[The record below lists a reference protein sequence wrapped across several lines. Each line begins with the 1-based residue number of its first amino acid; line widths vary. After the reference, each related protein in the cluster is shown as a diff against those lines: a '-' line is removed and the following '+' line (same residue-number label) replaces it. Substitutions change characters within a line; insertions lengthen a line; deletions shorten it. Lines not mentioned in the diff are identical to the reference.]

1 MPGSWA
7 YFDTSVLVKRYV
19 QEEGS
24 SHARRLLRTHR
35 ILTSA
40 IAPTEAISAL
50 SRRAIAA
57 LSRRRTL
64 EELTAKHFSETFS
77 RIKADRAYWEL
88 VEVSALV
95 LKEAE
100 EVILH
105 TGLRTLDAIHLASI
119 LTFQNASGIQISFIT
134 GDSKQ
139 QEAAAHVGLD
149 AVWVG

>member
-50 SRRAIAA
+50 F
-57 LSRRRTL
+57 RRRTL

-100 EVILH
+100 EVILQ
-105 TGLRTLDAIHLASI
+105 TGLRTLDALHLASM
-119 LTFQNASGIQISFIT
+119 LTFQNASGIQIPFIT

-139 QEAAAHVGLD
+139 QEAAAHIGLD

>member
-24 SHARRLLRTHR
+24 SHARRLLRKHR

-50 SRRAIAA
+50 SRR
-57 LSRRRTL
+57 RML

-100 EVILH
+100 EVILQ
-105 TGLRTLDAIHLASI
+105 TGLRTLDAIHLASM
-119 LTFQNASGIQISFIT
+119 LTFQNASGLQIPFIT